1 MKTMITFL
9 LVFLICNYLYPQT
22 ADSSSGI
29 NSNLFAL
36 CPHSSEIT
44 VNFFE
49 SETAAG
55 ASGCFIDSTAP
66 SLSVTILYASSQE
79 SKFCA
84 LSHTS
89 RSFNTR
95 SSGGV
100 WLTVSQERTISIR
113 NMAQIIGRGDLSSF
127 LLTHPGGKSVKEI
140 TSSDIPSK
148 KSPVLAGVLSLF
160 LPGTGQAYNGQWIK
174 AGIQWTLLAGS
185 LYMAVADVNFE
196 SDGEPLPPLS
206 IAGIAVGGATW
217 LWSVIDAPVSANQ
230 INKERNRALK
240 KHDMSGGLGV
250 SVRF

>member
-44 VNFFE
+44 VNAFE

-55 ASGCFIDSTAP
+55 ASGCFIDPTAP

-89 RSFNTR
+89 RSFNTKLR
-95 SSGGV
+95 RRLADCITRKNYLHTEHGPNHRKGRPLISAHTSGRK
-100 WLTVSQERTISIR
+100 VS
-113 NMAQIIGRGDLSSF
+113 
-127 LLTHPGGKSVKEI
+127 
-140 TSSDIPSK
+140 
-148 KSPVLAGVLSLF
+148 
-160 LPGTGQAYNGQWIK
+160 
-174 AGIQWTLLAGS
+174 
-185 LYMAVADVNFE
+185 
-196 SDGEPLPPLS
+196 
-206 IAGIAVGGATW
+206 
-217 LWSVIDAPVSANQ
+217 
-230 INKERNRALK
+230 
-240 KHDMSGGLGV
+240 
-250 SVRF
+250 